1 MPNQL
6 ISMKDVL
13 DRVPLSKTE
22 IYRRI
27 AAGRFPQ
34 SVRIGE
40 RRIAFR
46 LSEIEQWIASPSD
59 FLVPQDEDV
68 SDGK

>member
-13 DRVPLSKTE
+13 ERVPLSKTE

-46 LSEIEQWIASPSD
+46 LSEVERWIASPSD
-59 FLVPQDEDV
+59 FLVQQDEDA
-68 SDGK
+68 SDGE